1 MHIPRKPSPVLS
13 LDGYASSIIIE
24 ISRTRSFPNRPIR
37 DSSSFQVPP
46 VGLEPMTI
54 GQTDES
60 DPIIP
65 DPARLLLLYSMTIAA
80 RIRISY
86 KART

>member
-1 MHIPRKPSPVLS
+1 
-13 LDGYASSIIIE
+13 
-24 ISRTRSFPNRPIR
+24 
-37 DSSSFQVPP
+37 
-46 VGLEPMTI
+46 MTI

-65 DPARLLLLYSMTIAA
+65 DPAYLLLLYSMTIAA
-80 RIRISY
+80 HIRISY